1 MAIQDPAA
9 AETTDGEHLFDGMGK
24 GMAQHKIVTELFADL
39 PRRRVVRLVKAERYA
54 KILERGP
61 KRLVVWLVPVIAVDN
76 VGAQKNRAE
85 AQRLDAATRLGD
97 RVVDVER

>member
-39 PRRRVVRLVKAERYA
+39 PGRRVVRLVKAERYA

-61 KRLVVWLVPVIAVDN
+61 KRLVVWLVPVI
-76 VGAQKNRAE
+76 GAEHGGGQENRGG
-85 AQRLDAATRLGD
+85 AQRLDAATRPSG
-97 RVVDVER
+97 RA

>member
-39 PRRRVVRLVKAERYA
+39 PGRRVVRLVKAERYA
-54 KILERGP
+54 EILEGGP
-61 KRLVVWLVPVIAVDN
+61 QRRVIRLVPVVAVDDI
-76 VGAQKNRAE
+76 GAQKDRTE
-85 AQRLDAATRLGD
+85 APLLDSGTRPRG
-97 RVVDVER
+97 RGVDVA